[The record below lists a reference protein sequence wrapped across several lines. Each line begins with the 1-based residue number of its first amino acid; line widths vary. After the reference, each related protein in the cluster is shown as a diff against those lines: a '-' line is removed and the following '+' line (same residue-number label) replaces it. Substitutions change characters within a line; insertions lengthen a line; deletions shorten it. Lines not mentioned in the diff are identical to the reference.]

1 MTTVHLFFKADKVA
15 GVLRPFLAILAVILA
30 TLVAATPGVSEA
42 PPSVSVSV
50 TGSGPT
56 TSGGRAPAGLRSYGV
71 TFHVRVASD
80 QECENLS
87 VSYSYAASF
96 DGRPSLAGSGSEFYN
111 SGAPASSATFDVHAA
126 GNAADVVSFTGRGT
140 CEQED
145 GTVLATSAQVNAKV
159 AVPAHSCEQGPLRVL
174 GASGSVVRRDLTSRS
189 TSVRVRA
196 GNHLWSGYE
205 VTLGQ
210 RSRLVFGAREC
221 RGLRVIATGPA
232 KIVPGDYS
240 ARAEGSPMRVGRGG
254 AVDFRGDQH
263 SGGVQ
268 TANAIALPRGA
279 RHAPSKLARF
289 EIASVSGKLTRVH
302 VRSGTVYVARRAGRG
317 RYASAAVAK
326 PGKTIVVG

>member
-1 MTTVHLFFKADKVA
+1 
-15 GVLRPFLAILAVILA
+15 VLRPFLATLAVITA

-56 TSGGRAPAGLRSYGV
+56 ASGGRAPGGLRSYGV
-71 TFHVRVASD
+71 TFHVRIASD

-87 VSYSYAASF
+87 VTYSYAARF
-96 DGRPSLAGSGSEFYN
+96 DGRPSLAGSGTEFYN
-111 SGAPASSATFDVHAA
+111 SGAPASSATFDVQAA
-126 GNAADVVSFTGRGT
+126 GNAADVVSFTGRGA
-140 CEQED
+140 CEQAD
-145 GTVLATSAQVNAKV
+145 GTVLATSAEVNAKID
-159 AVPAHSCEQGPLRVL
+159 VPAHSCEQGPLRVL
-174 GASGSVVRRDLTSRS
+174 GASGSVVRRDLSSPS
-189 TSVRVRA
+189 TTVRVRT
-196 GNHLWSGYE
+196 GNHLWSGYQ
-205 VTLGQ
+205 VTLGR

-240 ARAEGSPMRVGRGG
+240 ARAEGAPMRLGRGG
-254 AVDFRGDQH
+254 VVDFRGDQH

-289 EIASVSGKLTRVH
+289 QVVSVSGKLTRVH
-302 VRSGTVYVARRAGRG
+302 VRSGTVYIARRVGRG

-326 PGKTIVVG
+326 TGQTLLVR

>member
-1 MTTVHLFFKADKVA
+1 M
-15 GVLRPFLAILAVILA
+15 LRPFLATLAVITA
-30 TLVAATPGVSEA
+30 PLVAATPGVSEA

-56 TSGGRAPAGLRSYGV
+56 TSGGRTPGGLRSYGV
-71 TFHVRVASD
+71 TFHVRIASD

-87 VSYSYAASF
+87 VGYSYAARF
-96 DGRPSLAGSGSEFYN
+96 DGRPSLAGSGTEFYN
-111 SGAPASSATFDVHAA
+111 SGAPASSATFDVQAA

-140 CEQED
+140 CEQAD
-145 GTVLATSAQVNAKV
+145 GTVLATSAAVNAKID
-159 AVPAHSCEQGPLRVL
+159 VPAHSCEQGPLRVL
-174 GASGSVVRRDLTSRS
+174 GASGSVVRRDLTSPS
-189 TSVRVRA
+189 TSLRVRT
-196 GNHLWSGYE
+196 GNHLWGGYQ
-205 VTLGQ
+205 VTLGR

-240 ARAEGSPMRVGRGG
+240 ARAEGAPMRLGRGG
-254 AVDFRGDQH
+254 VVDFRGDQH

-279 RHAPSKLARF
+279 RHASSKLARF
-289 EIASVSGKLTRVH
+289 QVVSMSGKLTRVH
-302 VRSGTVYVARRAGRG
+302 VRSGTVYIARRVGRG

-326 PGKTIVVG
+326 TGQTLLIR